1 MSRGSTLSDTPPL
14 TDAEVSAAIEHLD
27 TEGYCLLKNRIP
39 REVALSIADEML
51 AQHESAHPAAENEA
65 TFQLILGL
73 FNTDERTWQYMPA
86 HPDCVKVA
94 GHFLG
99 HGQVRAI
106 EGISGRSLPGCGLGG
121 LHKDCAQD
129 FQTLPECC
137 WGVNGIWM
145 LTDFTEVRTRGV
157 APPAPSPSEASPRL
171 PPPRL
176 TPHPVRPSL
185 RRATGPRALSAAATP
200 TWRPTTT

>member
-1 MSRGSTLSDTPPL
+1 MSRGSTLSDTPLL

-51 AQHESAHPAAENEA
+51 AQHEVAHPAAENEA
-65 TFQLILGL
+65 TFQLIFGL

-157 APPAPSPSEASPRL
+157 APPAPSS
-171 PPPRL
+171 
-176 TPHPVRPSL
+176 
-185 RRATGPRALSAAATP
+185 G
-200 TWRPTTT
+200 